1 MISVTSWI
9 SVVGVAQSVLHKDGT
24 DNMNCLFSGGKRM
37 VRYVADSYHGFFG
50 FRWSFA
56 NAAEMSVAQQI
67 FSTPSMSRWSKP
79 QLLYG
84 KTTHAM
90 GKDLSGM
97 GCMLAHSKRREQ

>member
-50 FRWSFA
+50 FR
-56 NAAEMSVAQQI
+56 
-67 FSTPSMSRWSKP
+67 
-79 QLLYG
+79 
-84 KTTHAM
+84 
-90 GKDLSGM
+90 
-97 GCMLAHSKRREQ
+97 